1 MRTYRW
7 TILLATCILAA
18 LAGDAAAQ
26 HAAST
31 SIRSTQS
38 GVYTAEQAL
47 RGRDVY
53 AGMCQS
59 CHTAVSHAG
68 PLFQA
73 TWGGRPLSELFT
85 FIIERMPK
93 NDPGSLSRE
102 EYADVLAYLLKMNQ
116 MPEGLVELAP
126 DSTALRTIRIETAR
140 SSSAHPR

>member
-1 MRTYRW
+1 MRHHRW
-7 TILLATCILAA
+7 TFLLATCILGA
-18 LAGDAAAQ
+18 LPNDAVAQ
-26 HAAST
+26 HSASST
-31 SIRSTQS
+31 TRSTQS

-59 CHTAVSHAG
+59 CHTAASHAG
-68 PLFQA
+68 PVFQS
-73 TWGGRPLSELFT
+73 TWGGRPLSELFA

-116 MPEGLVELAP
+116 MPDGSAELTP
-126 DSTALRTIRIETAR
+126 DSTALRTIRIDTKLP
-140 SSSAHPR
+140 SSTHP

>member
-1 MRTYRW
+1 MRSHRW
-7 TILLATCILAA
+7 TFLLAACILAA

-26 HAAST
+26 HTTST
-31 SIRSTQS
+31 PRSTQS

-68 PLFQA
+68 PVFQ
-73 TWGGRPLSELFT
+73 TIWGGRPLSELFA

-116 MPEGLVELAP
+116 MPEGPVELAP
-126 DSTALRTIRIETAR
+126 DSTVLKAIRIETAQ
-140 SSSAHPR
+140 SSSARPR